1 MKGFSQIFK
10 KAQQMQVEFARIK
23 EELAGRTVEATAGGG
38 MVKVVASGRREILS
52 LVIDPQMV
60 DPPDLEMLQDL
71 VCAGVNEALRKVEEM
86 EAEEMQKLT
95 GGLGLPFDMSGLFG
109 R

>member
-1 MKGFSQIFK
+1 MKGFGQIFK

-23 EELAGRTVEATAGGG
+23 EDLAGRTVEATAGGG

-52 LVIDPQMV
+52 LLIDPQMV

-71 VCAGVNEALRKVEEM
+71 VCAGVNEALRKVDAM

-95 GGLGLPFDMSGLFG
+95 GGLGLPLDMSGLFG